1 MLSIGSL
8 IKNVAGWISQST
20 GSPETVS
27 LWLSAVVI
35 SAVTAVIS
43 VGVIAVCWRYK
54 ALIVRDKQIR
64 FVRILMPYMPKL
76 GFLSALRIPTP
87 KMKLNI
93 SGWRGLAL
101 SVGLTTAGFVL
112 ALSTV
117 IATTDTTKIW
127 PESGAVYSL
136 PSLFGDP
143 LPAYPGNE
151 ETPSKPSQTL
161 QLNLS
166 NASRLDKLTFENMSL
181 GKTGLDKC
189 IDITYA
195 STAVK
200 SSAYLTTDKLS
211 LLNVSAPTFQTTASQ
226 ISQLTVAG
234 KVDGH
239 TYSPTQSSAIS
250 DITVQS
256 DRGAGTFTA
265 KDSTVDRIVIKVDG
279 TAGPVV
285 GEVEF
290 KNVHCSVGKVSLSNI
305 KAGELIQDAAS
316 KFGAGT
322 GIDSASYVISS
333 STEIRSGVSNLV
345 DTPISVK

>member
-1 MLSIGSL
+1 
-8 IKNVAGWISQST
+8 
-20 GSPETVS
+20 
-27 LWLSAVVI
+27 
-35 SAVTAVIS
+35 
-43 VGVIAVCWRYK
+43 
-54 ALIVRDKQIR
+54 
-64 FVRILMPYMPKL
+64 
-76 GFLSALRIPTP
+76 
-87 KMKLNI
+87 
-93 SGWRGLAL
+93 
-101 SVGLTTAGFVL
+101 
-112 ALSTV
+112 
-117 IATTDTTKIW
+117 
-127 PESGAVYSL
+127 
-136 PSLFGDP
+136 
-143 LPAYPGNE
+143 
-151 ETPSKPSQTL
+151 
-161 QLNLS
+161 
-166 NASRLDKLTFENMSL
+166 MSL

-316 KFGAGT
+316 KFGDGT

-333 STEIRSGVSNLV
+333 TTEIRSGVSNLV
-345 DTPISVK
+345 DTPITVK